1 MKYLKSKSIRNIF
14 PLIKSLKIRHGPYGE
29 EFLTKYFTDTCNIL
43 NVKSIVQN
51 IYSHCSG
58 TGSLACKSCDF
69 RNDRLPLDNPSYI
82 PGSCSLANR
91 ADMDILFRNN
101 SVSYNGPIMC
111 KFIEGLNRLRHMCV
125 VNGATYNDCKEC
137 SLYHGLGLCL
147 CNGRANEIP

>member
-1 MKYLKSKSIRNIF
+1 MKYLKSKSIRKIF
-14 PLIKSLKIRHGPYGE
+14 PLVKSLKIMHGPYGE

-58 TGSLACKSCDF
+58 SGSLACKNCAF
-69 RNDRLPLDNPSYI
+69 RNDRLPMALDNPSYI

-91 ADMDILFRNN
+91 ADMDILFRDN
-101 SVSYNGPIMC
+101 SVSYCPGMG
-111 KFIEGLNRLRHMCV
+111 KFIVGLNRLRHMCV
-125 VNGATYNDCKEC
+125 VNGATYNDCREC

-147 CNGRANEIP
+147 CGGRAE